1 MASEKIKLSV
11 GIFVFLGI
19 IFFVVFIVWLGASNF
34 YKKGNYYLTFF
45 DESVQGLEIGSSVKY
60 RGVNVGRVE
69 KIGISAG
76 SRFIEI
82 LMKIHGKK
90 PVDGDIVVQLKSVG
104 ITGIIYM
111 ELDIYDNKS
120 YARPLKPGFDT
131 QYKVIPSIPSD
142 VSEIMDSLQDIVF
155 EFKSMNFKVMSEKMA
170 EVFDNLNKQLNA
182 MKTAEISEKIIY
194 LLNDFNKGIENIN
207 IGELTEGGK
216 KLIKEMEINLNKL
229 GTLITH
235 IDYVLM
241 EENNMDEIIAELREG
256 IIGVNSIIQSM
267 NDIINGN
274 KYTMDRFPDKIDST
288 LDGMEK
294 SINNFNSILEII
306 KDQPSIIFSPP
317 PAKRE
322 YD

>member
-1 MASEKIKLSV
+1 MASEKVKLSV

-19 IFFVVFIVWLGASNF
+19 LFFVAFIVWLGASNF

-76 SRFIEI
+76 SRFIEV

-90 PVDGDIVVQLKSVG
+90 SVDEDIVVQLKSVG

-120 YARPLKPGFDT
+120 YAKPLKPGFDT

-256 IIGVNSIIQSM
+256 IIGVNGIIQSM

-274 KYTMDRFPDKIDST
+274 KHTMDRFPDKIDST
-288 LDGMEK
+288 LDGMKK

>member
-1 MASEKIKLSV
+1 MASEKVKLSV

-19 IFFVVFIVWLGASNF
+19 LFFVAFLVWLGASNF

-76 SRFIEI
+76 SRFIEV

-90 PVDGDIVVQLKSVG
+90 SVDEDIVVQLKSVG

-120 YARPLKPGFDT
+120 YAKPLKPGFDT

-256 IIGVNSIIQSM
+256 IIGVNGIIQSM

-274 KYTMDRFPDKIDST
+274 KHTMDRFPDKIDST
-288 LDGMEK
+288 LDGMKK